1 MIVLVQSCMQ
11 AVKFTFQGILADELS
26 RVRQTPGDA
35 TRNDGYGGNSAT
47 GDEDTD
53 MLWEYDPMATQAPS
67 ELADV
72 DYQELM
78 LAMEHALYD
87 DLQADMRMQG
97 NISGQSFLL
106 LMHFVQP

>member
-1 MIVLVQSCMQ
+1 
-11 AVKFTFQGILADELS
+11 
-26 RVRQTPGDA
+26 
-35 TRNDGYGGNSAT
+35 
-47 GDEDTD
+47 
-53 MLWEYDPMATQAPS
+53 MLWEYDPLATQAPS

-106 LMHFVQP
+106 LMHFV

>member
-1 MIVLVQSCMQ
+1 
-11 AVKFTFQGILADELS
+11 
-26 RVRQTPGDA
+26 
-35 TRNDGYGGNSAT
+35 
-47 GDEDTD
+47 
-53 MLWEYDPMATQAPS
+53 MATQAPS

-106 LMHFVQP
+106 LMHFV